1 MENELLKMRMEEAG
15 VTSEMLYELQTKR
28 KMTLREIQ
36 QYLLLNHD
44 INLMVH
50 QISAQ
55 IREYRLA
62 KQEKREKESVER
74 DAQKLNSKKQF
85 TPPPLEQGPRTVDEH
100 IKYLFMTGTTLKAY
114 CQNNYYIRMKE
125 DSLRKRLKQLKWV
138 AAHQRKRGEEW
149 IPDQNFIEVIERIEN
164 TGNMR
169 IYRTH
174 IEPYIERGYCK
185 NGAIDT
191 MKLTVFDSNDDLM
204 VFVLSNCHLKYDQ
217 DYDEKVW
224 ERARKNYEAKLDKYI
239 EQIHTIEQQNQQR
252 KQQIET
258 EKKHENK
265 QNEDNER

>member
-1 MENELLKMRMEEAG
+1 MIVLENEQLKRRMEEAG
-15 VTSEMLYELQTKR
+15 VTPKMLYDLQTKR
-28 KMTLREIQ
+28 RMTLKEIHHTI
-36 QYLLLNHD
+36 LNKYGID
-44 INLMVH
+44 MLVH
-50 QISAQ
+50 EISAQ
-55 IREYRLA
+55 IRVYRIEEA
-62 KQEKREKESVER
+62 DRIKEE
-74 DAQKLNSKKQF
+74 LKKKYEPEPQA
-85 TPPPLEQGPRTVDEH
+85 TQAPRTVDEH
-100 IKYLFMTGTTLKAY
+100 VKYMFMTGTTLRAH
-114 CQNNYYIRMKE
+114 CQNNHLNQTRE
-125 DSLRKRLKQLKWV
+125 DTLRKRLKQLKWV